1 MYCHSHGQSL
11 RTGTEMVSLSSA
23 ALLSM
28 DTHLRVQVLVPPQVS
43 FSEADAGYRA
53 RGSVTRADV
62 TKGPCVEGGRS
73 VCRPPRQCVVKL
85 LGSHGSDG

>member
-1 MYCHSHGQSL
+1 
-11 RTGTEMVSLSSA
+11 MVSLSST

-28 DTHLRVQVLVPPQVS
+28 DAHLRVQVLVLPQAS

-73 VCRPPRQCVVKL
+73 VCRRPHQCVVKL
-85 LGSHGSDG
+85 FGRHQSNG

>member
-1 MYCHSHGQSL
+1 
-11 RTGTEMVSLSSA
+11 MVSLSSA

-73 VCRPPRQCVVKL
+73 VSGVLVSVSSSSWVVTAL
-85 LGSHGSDG
+85 MGETGSYGVRV